1 MGATTIKA
9 RRTTNAAF
17 DVARIRRDF
26 PVLAQTVNEH
36 PLAFLDSAASSQRPQ
51 SVIDTVRRYY
61 ERDHANVHRGIHTLS
76 HRATEAFEGAR
87 EKVRNFI
94 NASSTR
100 EIVFTRGTTDSI
112 NLVASSFGG
121 SFSAGDEIIISH
133 LEHHSNSI
141 APFLR
146 RTADGEVVIDLSTV
160 EAQERL
166 DLIKKIKQVVQ
177 TIRNRNGDEYTT
189 VRTEIEPHDAKDAVV
204 QMAKL
209 RGMFKDFGGVAE
221 EKEMTPERIAE
232 FWERVGRIK
241 TIHESLK

>member
-1 MGATTIKA
+1 M
-9 RRTTNAAF
+9 
-17 DVARIRRDF
+17 
-26 PVLAQTVNEH
+26 H
-36 PLAFLDSAASSQRPQ
+36 PG
-51 SVIDTVRRYY
+51 VW
-61 ERDHANVHRGIHTLS
+61 
-76 HRATEAFEGAR
+76 
-87 EKVRNFI
+87 
-94 NASSTR
+94 SSTGVR
-100 EIVFTRGTTDSI
+100 ESPSAVVSPWMRLTRWGR
-112 NLVASSFGG
+112 G
-121 SFSAGDEIIISH
+121 
-133 LEHHSNSI
+133 SI
-141 APFLR
+141 APFLQ

-232 FWERVGRIK
+232 LWERIQQIKSIEECERLLVGAAEEQAAEKRG
-241 TIHESLK
+241 